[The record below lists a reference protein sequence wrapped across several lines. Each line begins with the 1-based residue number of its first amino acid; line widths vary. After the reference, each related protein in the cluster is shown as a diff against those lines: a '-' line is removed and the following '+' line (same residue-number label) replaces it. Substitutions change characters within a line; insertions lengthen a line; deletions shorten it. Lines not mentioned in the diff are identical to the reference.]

1 MLYEENDRDFVAAV
15 ASALGESMHLVRSR
29 GFIRDAVD
37 LVQDDDAVDFA
48 TLGIVDWD
56 SYDDS
61 RLHTRRRNRRRDA
74 A

>member
-1 MLYEENDRDFVAAV
+1 MLYEENDREFVAAV
-15 ASALGESMHLVRSR
+15 ARALGESMHLVRSR

-37 LVQDDDAVDFA
+37 SVQDDDAVDFA
-48 TLGIVDWD
+48 AIGIVDWD

-61 RLHTRRRNRRRDA
+61 RLHTRRRLRRRPA

>member
-1 MLYEENDRDFVAAV
+1 MLYEENDREFVAAV

-29 GFIRDAVD
+29 GFIRDAANSI
-37 LVQDDDAVDFA
+37 QDEDAVDFA
-48 TLGIVDWD
+48 EIGVVDWD

-61 RLHTRRRNRRRDA
+61 RLHTRRRSRRRHA

>member
-1 MLYEENDRDFVAAV
+1 MLYEENDREFVAAV

-37 LVQDDDAVDFA
+37 SVQDDDVVDFA
-48 TLGIVDWD
+48 AIGIVDWD
-56 SYDDS
+56 AYDDS
-61 RLHTRRRNRRRDA
+61 RLHTRRRSRLQPA